1 MARHDNTRPLPP
13 TAYFR
18 YQGAIVN
25 EMKKRGVQVM
35 LPNASRWISSRWR
48 SEDIQ
53 IKSAFWQL
61 AEIREAEDKGK
72 TPEDKA
78 TMKRARRKRGGVDH
92 GLDVLLE
99 GSTNPEARQLADVIS
114 NWVANIPSPSPQ
126 ELEKQ
131 MMPVNLRRK
140 GKKERG
146 SSRFAAEP
154 SEAPSGSGLPST
166 SYPVVQSLPPP
177 WPRGGTPEAESDED
191 MDIRRLDLDGPTA
204 YQTFYSVIASNQLMF
219 E

>member
-1 MARHDNTRPLPP
+1 
-13 TAYFR
+13 
-18 YQGAIVN
+18 
-25 EMKKRGVQVM
+25 MKKRAVQVM
-35 LPNASRWISSRWR
+35 LPNASRWISFRWR
-48 SEDIQ
+48 NEDIE

-99 GSTNPEARQLADVIS
+99 GSTNPDARHLADIIS
-114 NWVANIPSPSPQ
+114 KWVATIPSPSPQ

-146 SSRFAAEP
+146 SSRFVTEP
-154 SEAPSGSGLPST
+154 SEAPSGSGRPGT
-166 SYPVVQSLPPP
+166 SYRRIPPP
-177 WPRGGTPEAESDED
+177 WPRSGTPEAESDED
-191 MDIRRLDLDGPTA
+191 LDIRRLDLDGHST
-204 YQTFYSVIASNQLMF
+204 YDTFYSVIASNQSMF

>member
-1 MARHDNTRPLPP
+1 
-13 TAYFR
+13 
-18 YQGAIVN
+18 
-25 EMKKRGVQVM
+25 M

-48 SEDIQ
+48 SEDLQ
-53 IKSAFWQL
+53 IKTAFWQL

-72 TPEDKA
+72 TAEDKA
-78 TMKRARRKRGGVDH
+78 TMKRARRKRGGIDH

-99 GSTNPEARQLADVIS
+99 GSTNPEARKLADVIAS
-114 NWVANIPSPSPQ
+114 WVATIPSPSTQ

-146 SSRFAAEP
+146 PRFGTSDMP
-154 SEAPSGSGLPST
+154 QAPSGSGLPST
-166 SYPVVQSLPPP
+166 SPPVIQSLPP
-177 WPRGGTPEAESDED
+177 WAGGGTPEAESDED
-191 MDIRRLDLDGPTA
+191 VDMKRLGLDEQTV
-204 YQTFYSVIASNQLMF
+204 YETFYSVIASNQLMF

>member
-1 MARHDNTRPLPP
+1 
-13 TAYFR
+13 
-18 YQGAIVN
+18 
-25 EMKKRGVQVM
+25 M

-53 IKSAFWQL
+53 IKTAFWQL

-72 TPEDKA
+72 TAEDKA
-78 TMKRARRKRGGVDH
+78 IMKRARRKRGGIDN

-114 NWVANIPSPSPQ
+114 AWVATIPSPSPQ

-131 MMPVNLRRK
+131 LMPVNLRRK

-146 SSRFAAEP
+146 SSRFVPEP
-154 SEAPSGSGLPST
+154 SEAPGGSGMQST
-166 SYPVVQSLPPP
+166 SFSVLPSLPP
-177 WPRGGTPEAESDED
+177 WNRGGTPEAESDED
-191 MDIRRLDLDGPTA
+191 LDVRRLELDGHTV
-204 YQTFYSVIASNQLMF
+204 YETFYSVIASNQLMF

>member
-1 MARHDNTRPLPP
+1 
-13 TAYFR
+13 
-18 YQGAIVN
+18 
-25 EMKKRGVQVM
+25 M

-48 SEDIQ
+48 NEAIE
-53 IKSAFWQL
+53 IKTAFWQL

-72 TPEDKA
+72 TAEDKA
-78 TMKRARRKRGGVDH
+78 TMKRARRKRGGIDH

-99 GSTNPEARQLADVIS
+99 GSTSSEARRLADVIS
-114 NWVANIPSPSPQ
+114 AWVATIPSPSPQ

-146 SSRFAAEP
+146 SSRFVAEP
-154 SEAPSGSGLPST
+154 SEAPSGPST
-166 SYPVVQSLPPP
+166 SYPRVVQSIPPP
-177 WPRGGTPEAESDED
+177 WLRAGTPEAESDED
-191 MDIRRLDLDGPTA
+191 VDISRLDLDGHTV
-204 YQTFYSVIASNQLMF
+204 YETFYSVIASNQLMF

>member
-1 MARHDNTRPLPP
+1 M
-13 TAYFR
+13 
-18 YQGAIVN
+18 N
-25 EMKKRGVQVM
+25 EMKKREVQVM

-48 SEDIQ
+48 NEDIQ
-53 IKSAFWQL
+53 IKTAFWQL

-78 TMKRARRKRGGVDH
+78 IAKRNRRKRGGVNN

-99 GSTNPEARQLADVIS
+99 GSTNPEARQLADIIS
-114 NWVANIPSPSPQ
+114 AWVANIPSPSPQ
-126 ELEKQ
+126 EVEKQ

-146 SSRFAAEP
+146 SSRFVAET
-154 SEAPSGSGLPST
+154 SETSSGNGMPST
-166 SYPVVQSLPPP
+166 TSLAVVQSPPP
-177 WPRGGTPEAESDED
+177 WPREGTPEAESDED
-191 MDIRRLDLDGPTA
+191 VDMSRLDLSGHTV
-204 YQTFYSVIASNQLMF
+204 YETFYSVIASNQLMF

>member
-1 MARHDNTRPLPP
+1 
-13 TAYFR
+13 
-18 YQGAIVN
+18 
-25 EMKKRGVQVM
+25 M

-48 SEDIQ
+48 NEDIE
-53 IKSAFWQL
+53 IKTAFWQL

-72 TPEDKA
+72 TAEDKA
-78 TMKRARRKRGGVDH
+78 IMKRARRKRGGIDNV
-92 GLDVLLE
+92 LDVLLE

-114 NWVANIPSPSPQ
+114 TWVATIPSPSPQ

-140 GKKERG
+140 GKKEPR
-146 SSRFAAEP
+146 SSRFVAEP

-166 SYPVVQSLPPP
+166 SSYTVVQSPPPP
-177 WPRGGTPEAESDED
+177 WARSGTPEAESDD
-191 MDIRRLDLDGPTA
+191 DPGVRRHDLNGHTA
-204 YQTFYSVIASNQLMF
+204 FDTFYSVIASNQLMF

>member
-25 EMKKRGVQVM
+25 EMKKRSVQVM

-48 SEDIQ
+48 NEDIQ
-53 IKSAFWQL
+53 IKTAFWQL

-72 TPEDKA
+72 TAEDKA
-78 TMKRARRKRGGVDH
+78 SMKRARRKRGGVNN
-92 GLDVLLE
+92 GPDVLLE

-114 NWVANIPSPSPQ
+114 AWVATIPPPSPQ

-140 GKKERG
+140 GKKERC
-146 SSRFAAEP
+146 SSRFANEP
-154 SEAPSGSGLPST
+154 PEASGSGLPST
-166 SYPVVQSLPPP
+166 SYTVLQTLPPP
-177 WPRGGTPEAESDED
+177 WPRNGTPEADSDED
-191 MDIRRLDLDGPTA
+191 TEMGRPGLDGHTV
-204 YQTFYSVIASNQLMF
+204 YETFYSVIASNQLMF

>member
-1 MARHDNTRPLPP
+1 
-13 TAYFR
+13 
-18 YQGAIVN
+18 
-25 EMKKRGVQVM
+25 M

-48 SEDIQ
+48 GEELQ

-61 AEIREAEDKGK
+61 AEIREAEDKGR
-72 TPEDKA
+72 TAEDKA
-78 TMKRARRKRGGVDH
+78 IMKRARRKRGGIDN

-99 GSTNPEARQLADVIS
+99 GSTNPEARQMADIIS
-114 NWVANIPSPSPQ
+114 AWVATIPSPSPQ

-154 SEAPSGSGLPST
+154 SEAPSGSGLQTGSF
-166 SYPVVQSLPPP
+166 SVVPTVPP
-177 WPRGGTPEAESDED
+177 WNRSGTQEVESDED
-191 MDIRRLDLDGPTA
+191 VDMGRLELDGHTV
-204 YQTFYSVIASNQLMF
+204 YETFYSVIASNQLMF

>member
-1 MARHDNTRPLPP
+1 
-13 TAYFR
+13 
-18 YQGAIVN
+18 VN

-48 SEDIQ
+48 GEDIQ
-53 IKSAFWQL
+53 IKTAFWQL

-72 TPEDKA
+72 TAEDKA
-78 TMKRARRKRGGVDH
+78 IMKRARRKRGGVDN
-92 GLDVLLE
+92 GVDVLLE

-114 NWVANIPSPSPQ
+114 TWVATIASPSPQ

-146 SSRFAAEP
+146 SSRFPAEP
-154 SEAPSGSGLPST
+154 SEAPSGSGLQRASF
-166 SYPVVQSLPPP
+166 SVVPNLSP
-177 WPRGGTPEAESDED
+177 WTRGGTPGAESDED
-191 MDIRRLDLDGPTA
+191 VDMRRLELDEQTV
-204 YQTFYSVIASNQLMF
+204 YETFYSVIASNQLMF

>member
-48 SEDIQ
+48 NEAIE
-53 IKSAFWQL
+53 IKTAFWQL

-72 TPEDKA
+72 TAEDKA
-78 TMKRARRKRGGVDH
+78 TMKRARRKRGGIDH

-99 GSTNPEARQLADVIS
+99 GSTSSEARRLADVIS
-114 NWVANIPSPSPQ
+114 AWVATIPSPSPQ

-146 SSRFAAEP
+146 SSRFVAEP
-154 SEAPSGSGLPST
+154 SEAPSGPST
-166 SYPVVQSLPPP
+166 SYPRVVQSIPPP
-177 WPRGGTPEAESDED
+177 WLRAGTPEAESDED
-191 MDIRRLDLDGPTA
+191 VDISRLDLDGHTV
-204 YQTFYSVIASNQLMF
+204 YETFYSVIASNQLMF

>member
-53 IKSAFWQL
+53 IKTAFWQL

-78 TMKRARRKRGGVDH
+78 TMKRARRKRGGIDN

-114 NWVANIPSPSPQ
+114 AWVATIPSPSPQ

-154 SEAPSGSGLPST
+154 SEAPSGSGPQPNSF
-166 SYPVVQSLPPP
+166 SVVPNLPP
-177 WPRGGTPEAESDED
+177 WTRGGTPEAESDED
-191 MDIRRLDLDGPTA
+191 VDVRRLELDEQTV
-204 YQTFYSVIASNQLMF
+204 YETFYSVIASNQLMF

>member
-1 MARHDNTRPLPP
+1 
-13 TAYFR
+13 
-18 YQGAIVN
+18 
-25 EMKKRGVQVM
+25 M

-48 SEDIQ
+48 NEDIQ
-53 IKSAFWQL
+53 IKTAFWQL

-78 TMKRARRKRGGVDH
+78 TMKRARRKRGGIDN

-99 GSTNPEARQLADVIS
+99 GSTNPEARQLANVIS
-114 NWVANIPSPSPQ
+114 AWVASIPSPSPQ
-126 ELEKQ
+126 EVEKQ

-146 SSRFAAEP
+146 ASRFVAEP
-154 SEAPSGSGLPST
+154 SEAPSGSGIQST
-166 SYPVVQSLPPP
+166 SFVPNLSP
-177 WPRGGTPEAESDED
+177 WNRDGTPEAESDED
-191 MDIRRLDLDGPTA
+191 MDTRRLELDGHTV
-204 YQTFYSVIASNQLMF
+204 YETFYSVIVSNQLMF

>member
-48 SEDIQ
+48 NEDIQ
-53 IKSAFWQL
+53 IKTAFWQL

-78 TMKRARRKRGGVDH
+78 TMKRARRKRGGLDH

-99 GSTNPEARQLADVIS
+99 GSTNPEARQLAGVIS
-114 NWVANIPSPSPQ
+114 TWVSTIPSPSPQ

-131 MMPVNLRRK
+131 MMPVNLRRR
-140 GKKERG
+140 GKKDRN
-146 SSRFAAEP
+146 SPRFADPPEP
-154 SEAPSGSGLPST
+154 PSGSGLPST
-166 SYPVVQSLPPP
+166 SYTVVHSPPLP
-177 WPRGGTPEAESDED
+177 WLRGGTPDAESDED
-191 MDIRRLDLDGPTA
+191 MDMSRLDLDGHTV
-204 YQTFYSVIASNQLMF
+204 YETFYSVIASNQLMF

>member
-1 MARHDNTRPLPP
+1 
-13 TAYFR
+13 
-18 YQGAIVN
+18 
-25 EMKKRGVQVM
+25 M

-48 SEDIQ
+48 TEDLQ
-53 IKSAFWQL
+53 IKTAFWQL

-72 TPEDKA
+72 TAEDKA
-78 TMKRARRKRGGVDH
+78 LMKRARRKRGGIDN

-99 GSTNPEARQLADVIS
+99 GSTNPEARQLAGVIS
-114 NWVANIPSPSPQ
+114 AWVATIPSPSPQ

-146 SSRFAAEP
+146 SSRFVAET

-166 SYPVVQSLPPP
+166 SFDVIQNLPP

-191 MDIRRLDLDGPTA
+191 VDMRRLELDGHTV
-204 YQTFYSVIASNQLMF
+204 YETFYSVITSNQLMF